1 MHKESIFIR
10 AKKVEPKPW
19 NNKKKQETYWGKHVR
34 NDKRAAREKK
44 MKKKGGKMGN
54 QGTWKRK
61 ELVFYE
67 RKKMKLTQNTTTLVL
82 SHFFRT
88 SGPAPS
94 MQKAF

>member
-1 MHKESIFIR
+1 
-10 AKKVEPKPW
+10 
-19 NNKKKQETYWGKHVR
+19 
-34 NDKRAAREKK
+34 

-67 RKKMKLTQNTTTLVL
+67 RKKMKLTQNMPTLVL

>member
-61 ELVFYE
+61 ESF
-67 RKKMKLTQNTTTLVL
+67 MKEK
-82 SHFFRT
+82 R
-88 SGPAPS
+88 
-94 MQKAF
+94 